1 MKKKRSA
8 SLALFAIATALLCLF
23 ALDVLTASSQV
34 AAVIPPAEAVKVLFA
49 HLTPFPHAPLDPG
62 IDTIVWEI
70 RIPRAIGGVLIGML
84 LALAGVAFQS
94 LLRNPLADPY
104 MVGVSAGSALGSVS
118 VVLLGGAGLLAG
130 FMQPLAA
137 FASGLLTM
145 VAVYSMSRWNGRL
158 STQSFLLSGIVVG
171 TFLWS
176 FLQLS
181 VAIALRAKDS
191 GKAES
196 IIAQQLGSLESI
208 GWVSLLAL
216 IPFGFIGLAV
226 LATSWRELN
235 LMALGEES
243 AAHLGV
249 DTEGFKRKVILAGSL
264 VTAAAVST
272 AGIIAFVGMI
282 TPHIARR
289 LVGPDHRSLLPA
301 SMFLGGFT
309 LLLSDWLSRVFF
321 HDLQIGV
328 ITSLMGAPVFCYL
341 LRSRKQ
347 T

>member
-1 MKKKRSA
+1 MKQANEVKRKRSA
-8 SLALFAIATALLCLF
+8 SLALFAMTVAVVCLF

-34 AAVIPPAEAVKVLFA
+34 AAIIPPAEALKVLSA
-49 HLTPFPHAPLDPG
+49 HMTPFPHSPLDPS

-118 VVLLGGAGLLAG
+118 VVLLGGVGLLAG

-137 FASGLLTM
+137 FAAGLLTM
-145 VAVYSMSRWNGRL
+145 IAVYSMSRWNGRL
-158 STQSFLLSGIVVG
+158 STQSFLLTGIVVG

-216 IPFGFIGLAV
+216 TPFGVIGLVV
-226 LATSWRELN
+226 LAMSWSW
-235 LMALGEES
+235 A
-243 AAHLGV
+243 
-249 DTEGFKRKVILAGSL
+249 
-264 VTAAAVST
+264 
-272 AGIIAFVGMI
+272 
-282 TPHIARR
+282 
-289 LVGPDHRSLLPA
+289 
-301 SMFLGGFT
+301 
-309 LLLSDWLSRVFF
+309 
-321 HDLQIGV
+321 
-328 ITSLMGAPVFCYL
+328 
-341 LRSRKQ
+341 
-347 T
+347 